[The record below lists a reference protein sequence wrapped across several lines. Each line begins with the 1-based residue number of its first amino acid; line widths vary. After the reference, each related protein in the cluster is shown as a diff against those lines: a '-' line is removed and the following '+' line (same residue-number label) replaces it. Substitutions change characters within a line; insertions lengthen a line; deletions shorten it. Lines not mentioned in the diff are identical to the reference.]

1 MASGASSRRRWAARP
16 KRSREAPEPP
26 PRTPLTREARKRRTR
41 EALMEAALRLMSEGR
56 SFTGLGLRE
65 VAREASVV
73 PTAFY
78 RHFRDMDELG
88 LALVEEGGTT
98 LRRLLREARRE
109 GMPVSDVIR
118 NSVQIYESYLRE
130 HPRQFLFVASE
141 RSGGSPTIR
150 AAVRREVDHFANEM
164 AHDLRDLNYLP
175 HLSIETLQ
183 LVSGLVVKVMLSAV
197 ADILD
202 LPSNQPR
209 VEEEL
214 LDNLVRQLRVIFLGA
229 SVWRDDHGVGRA
241 GSRGSGAPDAEGGQR
256 VQ

>member
-1 MASGASSRRRWAARP
+1 MGSARKRRP
-16 KRSREAPEPP
+16 KGRREQPELS

-41 EALMEAALRLMSEGR
+41 EALMEASLRLMSEGR

-65 VAREASVV
+65 VAREAGVV

-98 LRRLLREARRE
+98 LRRLLREARRD

-118 NSVQIYESYLRE
+118 NSVRVYKSYLEE

-141 RSGGSPTIR
+141 RSGGSPVIR
-150 AAVRREVDHFANEM
+150 AAVRREVDHFAHEM
-164 AHDLRDLNYLP
+164 AQDLRELNYLP
-175 HLSIETLQ
+175 HLSLATLQ
-183 LVSGLVVKVMLSAV
+183 LICGLVVKVMLSAV

-202 LPSNQPR
+202 LPPNQPR

-214 LDNLVRQLRVIFLGA
+214 LDNFVRQLRMIFLGA
-229 SVWRDDHGVGRA
+229 SVWQEDHGTGGV
-241 GSRGSGAPDAEGGQR
+241 GSRSSTAPDA
-256 VQ
+256 

>member
-1 MASGASSRRRWAARP
+1 MAPRPSRTKPARDP
-16 KRSREAPEPP
+16 LEPAP
-26 PRTPLTREARKRRTR
+26 RAPLTREARKRRTR

-65 VAREASVV
+65 VTREAGVV

-98 LRRLLREARRE
+98 LRRLLREARRD

-118 NSVQIYESYLRE
+118 ASVRIYKSYLEE

-141 RSGGSPTIR
+141 RSGGSPVIR

-164 AHDLRDLNYLP
+164 AQDLRDLRYLP
-175 HLSIETLQ
+175 HLSTETLQ
-183 LVSGLVVKVMLSAV
+183 MMCGLVVKVMLSAV

-202 LPSNQPR
+202 IPANQPR
-209 VEEEL
+209 LEQEL
-214 LDNLVRQLRVIFLGA
+214 LDTFVRQLRLVFLGA
-229 SVWRDDHGVGRA
+229 TVWREDRDR
-241 GSRGSGAPDAEGGQR
+241 SGPLSSP
-256 VQ
+256 